1 MKLIILFK
9 RYYLWLFFSAIFI
22 IPIILGCLINSPLF
36 NLNNGTNDGW
46 LGFWGGF
53 LAAFISIFGIYWQ
66 VQKNIDA
73 STEQLQKNINAS
85 RESEFKKSRPFV
97 LVSLCPYRNQTR
109 ETRVLHLD
117 SLSSYDRLFNIS
129 LDKNDEYGPNKPSY
143 LGPLYMV
150 LKIENVSDK
159 PLYAVKLNFSN
170 CVESTE
176 ICVSR
181 INANSTIYAFPTKFI
196 KRIAYPSLPKMIPT
210 TSRVIAKKL
219 TYEMIKKVKC
229 NISILNGNHT
239 YSKFFPEIML
249 FEAEKVLNNG
259 KIVKMITNFSE
270 VIYARKIW
278 KAWYK
283 QMKFN
288 TMELYFTSEL
298 REIVRLNYEAREKEN
313 GNLIPILCYDR
324 DNSYVEN
331 KDKDTKKVNYDVDG
345 FKESEVYVQE
355 WTN

>member
-9 RYYLWLFFSAIFI
+9 RYYLWLFLSAIFI

-36 NLNNGTNDGW
+36 NLSNGTNDGW

-66 VQKNIDA
+66 VQKNI
-73 STEQLQKNINAS
+73 NAS

-109 ETRVLHLD
+109 EKRVLHLD
-117 SLSSYDRLFNIS
+117 SLSSYDRLFNSS
-129 LDKNDEYGPNKPSY
+129 LDKNDEYVPNKSSY
-143 LGPLYMV
+143 LGPLYLV

-170 CVESTE
+170 CVDSTE

-181 INANSTIYAFPTKFI
+181 INANSTIYAFPAKLI
-196 KRIAYPSLPKMIPT
+196 KRTAYPSLPKMIPT
-210 TSRVIAKKL
+210 TNRVIAKKL
-219 TYEMIKKVKC
+219 AFETIKLVKDE
-229 NISILNGNHT
+229 ISKSIGNHT
-239 YSKFFPEIML
+239 HSKFFPEIML
-249 FEAEKVLNNG
+249 HKSEKTLKNG
-259 KIVKMITNFSE
+259 KIVKIITNFSE

-278 KAWYK
+278 NAWYK
-283 QMKFN
+283 QMRFN
-288 TMELYFTSEL
+288 NMELYFTSEL

-313 GNLIPILCYDR
+313 GHLIPILCYDR

-345 FKESEVYVQE
+345 FKESEVDVQE